1 MSAPLTQEQA
11 AELAGLTVRHLRRL
25 DREDNPPPRESSGG
39 YPARDYGEWLKSRA
53 LAGVTVADD
62 GTVYVYEAER
72 ARLTHEQANKTA
84 LENAELRADMV
95 RMTVVESY
103 WASLGAACRAKL
115 VSVPSKLGALVADAS
130 ARVKFIGQAEALIYD
145 ALAEIQSD
153 AVPHDIRAR
162 AARSRRDDVPS
173 IVPTAAEANAQSV
186 G

>member
-1 MSAPLTQEQA
+1 MALTQAQVAAILGVTARRIRQMHQEGKGPTQNADGQYDEELFGQWLRAQA
-11 AELAGLTVRHLRRL
+11 ADT
-25 DREDNPPPRESSGG
+25 SGG
-39 YPARDYGEWLKSRA
+39 YN
-53 LAGVTVADD
+53 
-62 GTVYVYEAER
+62 YEAER

-84 LENAELRADMV
+84 LENSELRADLV

-115 VSVPSKLGALVADAS
+115 VSVPSKLGTLVADAS

-153 AVPHDIRAR
+153 AVPHDVRAR
-162 AARSRRDDVPS
+162 AARSRRDDVS
-173 IVPTAAEANAQSV
+173 AIVPTAAEANPEPV

>member
-1 MSAPLTQEQA
+1 MALSQSQVASVLGITARRVRQMHQEGKGPQQNSDGQYDEADFGQWLRAQA
-11 AELAGLTVRHLRRL
+11 A
-25 DREDNPPPRESSGG
+25 DNSGG
-39 YPARDYGEWLKSRA
+39 YN
-53 LAGVTVADD
+53 
-62 GTVYVYEAER
+62 YEAER

-84 LENAELRADMV
+84 LENAELRADLV

-153 AVPHDIRAR
+153 AVPHDVRAR

-173 IVPTAAEANAQSV
+173 IVPTAAETNA
-186 G
+186 